1 MSLTNIQSLLREL
14 DMRGA
19 LEQFNAYVNNPQEL
33 EATSIDTILTNK
45 LTAEQ
50 NTRNKRRQESLIK
63 ASRLPVKAE
72 LCMILKDLER
82 SDPTFINKIDSLSS
96 LEFVEKCYNLTI
108 YGKAGSGKTFIAS
121 ALGRRNCCLGNS
133 TLYYSTKDIIANLHM
148 NLGSASYATKL
159 KVITGKSMLILDDFC
174 LTPYD
179 ADEKSI
185 LFDILDKRYGK
196 KSTVILSQKSPDAW
210 IDILK
215 GGIDGDSLSESI
227 VERCS
232 NNNYTL
238 IVPGTSRRTSVDED

>member
-1 MSLTNIQSLLREL
+1 
-14 DMRGA
+14 
-19 LEQFNAYVNNPQEL
+19 
-33 EATSIDTILTNK
+33 
-45 LTAEQ
+45 
-50 NTRNKRRQESLIK
+50 
-63 ASRLPVKAE
+63 
-72 LCMILKDLER
+72 
-82 SDPTFINKIDSLSS
+82 
-96 LEFVEKCYNLTI
+96 
-108 YGKAGSGKTFIAS
+108 
-121 ALGRRNCCLGNS
+121 
-133 TLYYSTKDIIANLHM
+133 M

>member
-33 EATSIDTILTNK
+33 EATSIDTILTNM

-96 LEFVEKCYNLTI
+96 LEFVEKC
-108 YGKAGSGKTFIAS
+108 
-121 ALGRRNCCLGNS
+121 
-133 TLYYSTKDIIANLHM
+133 
-148 NLGSASYATKL
+148 
-159 KVITGKSMLILDDFC
+159 
-174 LTPYD
+174 
-179 ADEKSI
+179 
-185 LFDILDKRYGK
+185 
-196 KSTVILSQKSPDAW
+196 
-210 IDILK
+210 
-215 GGIDGDSLSESI
+215 
-227 VERCS
+227 
-232 NNNYTL
+232 
-238 IVPGTSRRTSVDED
+238 